1 LYEIRRP
8 SPIQQSSFA
17 MSEPVYI
24 VAARRTP
31 IGAFQGAFNAVTAPQ
46 LGAAAVQA
54 AIKDSGLSAEQIDET
69 ILGCVLMAGIGQAP
83 GRQAALAGGVP
94 QKVPATTI
102 NKMCGSGLKAVMM
115 AADQIRA
122 GSANVVLA
130 GGIESMTNA
139 PYLIPKA
146 RGGLRMGHSEILD
159 HMFFDGLQSPFD
171 GKMMG
176 SFAEATA
183 AKYGFTRQ
191 QQDEFA
197 AESVRRALAAVEG
210 NHFSNEVAP
219 VTVKDR
225 KGERVVAKDETPFT
239 CDISKIP
246 SLKPAFAKDGTV
258 TAASSSSISDGASA
272 LLIASAS
279 AVRQHNLKPLARI
292 VGYSSFAQAPEWFTT
307 APVGAIQSLLTKT
320 GWSAG
325 DVDLYEINEAFAVVT
340 MAAIK
345 DVGLDHAKVNINGG
359 ACALGHPIGATGAR
373 ILTTLVHALRN
384 RNLKRGVASLCI
396 GGGEAT
402 ALAVEI
408 V

>member
-1 LYEIRRP
+1 
-8 SPIQQSSFA
+8 
-17 MSEPVYI
+17 MSEQVYI

-31 IGAFQGAFNAVTAPQ
+31 IGAFQGALSPLTSPQ

-210 NHFSNEVAP
+210 AAFSNEVAP

-258 TAASSSSISDGASA
+258 TAASSSSISDGAAA

-292 VGYSSFAQAPEWFTT
+292 VGYTSHAQAPEWFTT
-307 APVGAIQSLLTKT
+307 APVGAIQSVLAKT

-345 DVGLDHAKVNINGG
+345 DVGLDHAKVNVNGG

-408 V
+408 I